1 MTEKIVKT
9 LNIPKVSIL
18 DEKNWKKSTYKMPSI
33 EYWLQRIHDAKFVV
47 TDSFHGT
54 VFCILFNV
62 PFIVYNNQGRG
73 SDRFLTLLGHF
84 GLEDRLVS
92 DISNI
97 NNLICSDIMWEEIN
111 LKIKLKQEE
120 SLDYIYSTLT
130 RKH

>member
-1 MTEKIVKT
+1 
-9 LNIPKVSIL
+9 
-18 DEKNWKKSTYKMPSI
+18 MPSI

-92 DISNI
+92 DISKI
-97 NNLICSDIMWEEIN
+97 NNLIRSDIMWEEIN
-111 LKIKLKQEE
+111 LKIDVKKKE
-120 SLDYIYSTLT
+120 SKSYLHSSFIDN
-130 RKH
+130 

>member
-1 MTEKIVKT
+1 
-9 LNIPKVSIL
+9 
-18 DEKNWKKSTYKMPSI
+18 MPSI
-33 EYWLQRIHDAKFVV
+33 EYWLQRIHDAKFIV

-54 VFCILFNV
+54 VLCILFNV

-92 DISNI
+92 DVSNI
-97 NNLICSDIMWEEIN
+97 NNLIRSVIKWEEIN

-130 RKH
+130 R

>member
-1 MTEKIVKT
+1 
-9 LNIPKVSIL
+9 
-18 DEKNWKKSTYKMPSI
+18 MPSI
-33 EYWLQRIHDAKFVV
+33 EYWLQRIHDAKFIV

-92 DISNI
+92 DVSNI
-97 NNLICSDIMWEEIN
+97 DKLMKSDILWEEIN
-111 LKIKLKQEE
+111 LKIKPKQEE

-130 RKH
+130 R